1 MSRKAWLI
9 FAAVCVLLLGAL
21 IAVPKGKK
29 LDVSNVNTNKI
40 QTASTESGNIA
51 EHVFGKAD
59 SKVLFTEYGDYQ
71 CPGCG
76 GMYSTVKTLTEK
88 YQGQMAFAFR
98 NFPLTTIHP
107 NALTAASAAEAAG
120 LQNKYWE
127 MHDALYTNQKAWESV
142 SVKDRITVF
151 SKYAEQIGLDLNKF
165 KADLASENVAKKISY
180 DMAVGKKINVNS
192 TPTFY
197 LNGTELSTETWGD
210 PTKLEAAIVAELK
223 KNNIALPDATQE

>member
-1 MSRKAWLI
+1 VSRKAWLI

-29 LDVSNVNTNKI
+29 LDVSNVDTNKI
-40 QTASTESGNIA
+40 QTASVESGNIA

-76 GMYSTVKTLTEK
+76 GMYDTVKTLTEK

-127 MHDALYTNQKAWESV
+127 MHDALYINQKAWEGV
-142 SVKDRITVF
+142 SVKDRLAVF

-165 KADLASENVAKKISY
+165 KTDLASENVAKKISY
-180 DMAVGKKINVNS
+180 DMAIGKKINVNS

-197 LNGTELSTETWGD
+197 LNGTELPTETWGD
-210 PTKLEAAIVAELK
+210 PAKLEAAIVAELK
-223 KNNIALPDATQE
+223 KNNIALPEATKE

>member
-1 MSRKAWLI
+1 VSRKAWLI

>member
-1 MSRKAWLI
+1 
-9 FAAVCVLLLGAL
+9 LGAL

-29 LDVSNVNTNKI
+29 LDVSSVDTNKI
-40 QTASTESGNIA
+40 QTASVESGNIA

-76 GMYSTVKTLTEK
+76 GMYDTVKTLTEK
-88 YQGQMAFAFR
+88 YEGQMAFAFR

-127 MHDALYTNQKAWESV
+127 MHDALYINQKAWESV
-142 SVKDRITVF
+142 SVKDRIAVF
-151 SKYAEQIGLDLNKF
+151 SKYAQQIGLDLDKF
-165 KADLASENVAKKISY
+165 KTDLASENVAKKISY
-180 DMAVGKKINVNS
+180 DMAIGK
-192 TPTFY
+192 
-197 LNGTELSTETWGD
+197 
-210 PTKLEAAIVAELK
+210 
-223 KNNIALPDATQE
+223 

>member
-29 LDVSNVNTNKI
+29 LDVSSVDTNKI
-40 QTASTESGNIA
+40 QTASVESGNIA

-76 GMYSTVKTLTEK
+76 GMYDTVKTLTEK
-88 YQGQMAFAFR
+88 YEGQMAFAFR

-127 MHDALYTNQKAWESV
+127 MHDALYINQKAWESV
-142 SVKDRITVF
+142 SVKDRIAVF
-151 SKYAEQIGLDLNKF
+151 SKYAQQIGLDLDKF
-165 KADLASENVAKKISY
+165 KTDLASENVAKKISY
-180 DMAVGKKINVNS
+180 DMAIGKKINVNS

-197 LNGTELSTETWGD
+197 LNGTELSSETWGD

-223 KNNIALPDATQE
+223 KNNIELPKATQE